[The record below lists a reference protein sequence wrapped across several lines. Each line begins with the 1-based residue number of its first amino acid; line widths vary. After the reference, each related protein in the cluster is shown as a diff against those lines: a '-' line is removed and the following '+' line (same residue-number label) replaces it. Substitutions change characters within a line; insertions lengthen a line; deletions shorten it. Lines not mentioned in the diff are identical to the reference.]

1 MAKCLPL
8 MALNVLYED
17 NHLLVVNKP
26 AGVVTQG
33 AAEGQPSIVDQA
45 KDYLRTKY
53 NKPGNVYLGIVS
65 RLDKLTTGALV
76 LARTSKAAAR
86 LTKAFKDRTVSKT
99 YLALIPPTELP
110 HQGTIE
116 NYLRKN
122 DAARRMEVCSPKADN
137 AQQAILHFKL
147 LNQFS
152 QSSQLELNLET
163 GRKHQIRVQLANQGT
178 PILGDRKYGST
189 TSFPHGIALHS
200 ASLTLNHPT
209 QKQPM
214 TFDAPLPK
222 EWKSWIS

>member
-65 RLDKLTTGALV
+65 RLDKLTTAALV

-116 NYLRKN
+116 N
-122 DAARRMEVCSPKADN
+122 
-137 AQQAILHFKL
+137 
-147 LNQFS
+147 
-152 QSSQLELNLET
+152 
-163 GRKHQIRVQLANQGT
+163 
-178 PILGDRKYGST
+178 
-189 TSFPHGIALHS
+189 TSVR
-200 ASLTLNHPT
+200 T
-209 QKQPM
+209 M
-214 TFDAPLPK
+214 PLV
-222 EWKSWIS
+222 EWKSARPKLIMPNKLSYTLNC